1 MNPLE
6 FEELSALLDG
16 ELSREREAAVRR
28 SLEAD
33 PVLRD
38 EYARLAD
45 LDERL
50 RALAA
55 TAAFV
60 PHVDMPKWSA
70 PRLRVIGVCAV
81 AVLTLAR
88 LAPKYLNS
96 VSIGVAV
103 NGVVLVM
110 LLSFVVWMVRNEVP
124 RTQT

>member
-6 FEELSALLDG
+6 FEELSTLLDG

-33 PVLRD
+33 PGLRD
-38 EYARLAD
+38 EYARLAS
-45 LDERL
+45 LDGRL
-50 RALAA
+50 RALVA

-70 PRLRVIGVCAV
+70 RRVRLLGVCAV
-81 AVLTLAR
+81 MGLTLAR
-88 LAPKYLNS
+88 LAPKYVDS

-103 NGVVLVM
+103 NCVVLVM
-110 LLSFVVWMVRNEVP
+110 LLSFVVWLVRNEVVG
-124 RTQT
+124 TAA